1 MAVSSLARTD
11 LPANLRDV
19 GGIRTAD
26 GYVLRHGVLYRG
38 DAPQPGDPRSAH
50 RVGLDP
56 AAAWPPATVVDLR
69 SEGETGARRHPMADV
84 ARVHRVPLGASLA
97 PGRIAD
103 GGGKPAELAAP
114 VGPVDT
120 AADRDLTW
128 AYRLL
133 AAEAG
138 PELARIVG
146 LLAREPGPVLVHCAA
161 GKDRTGLVI
170 ATALAALDV
179 PRHRIVA
186 DYLRTNDVLDA
197 LWARLRASGVPDPDH
212 DALYGV
218 EAAALEAV
226 LDDLENH
233 PGGVHGHLVAAG
245 TDPAD
250 LRRLAER
257 LLVPDAAASA

>member
-1 MAVSSLARTD
+1 MAVSSPARPT

-26 GYVLRHGVLYRG
+26 GFVLRDGVLYRG

-50 RVGLDP
+50 RLGLEP
-56 AAAWPPATVVDLR
+56 TATWPPSAVVDLR
-69 SEGETGARRHPMADV
+69 SESETRGRRHPLADV
-84 ARVHRVPLGASLA
+84 ARVHRVALGDSLA
-97 PGRIAD
+97 PDRVAD
-103 GGGKPAELAAP
+103 VAAS
-114 VGPVDT
+114 
-120 AADRDLTW
+120 DRDLTW
-128 AYRLL
+128 AYRRL

-138 PELARIVG
+138 PEIARIVG
-146 LLAREPGPVLVHCAA
+146 LLAREPGPLLVHCAA

-170 ATALAALDV
+170 GTVLAALDV
-179 PRHRIVA
+179 PRDRIVA

-212 DALYGV
+212 DSLFGV

-226 LDDLENH
+226 LDDIEAH
-233 PGGVHGHLVAAG
+233 DGGVHGFLRAAG
-245 TDPAD
+245 TDPDD

-257 LLVPDAAASA
+257 LLVPDAAIA

>member
-1 MAVSSLARTD
+1 MVGVAVSSPARPT

-26 GYVLRHGVLYRG
+26 GYVLRSGVLYRG

-50 RVGLDP
+50 RLGLDP
-56 AAAWPPATVVDLR
+56 TSAWPPATAIDLR
-69 SEGETGARRHPMADV
+69 SAAETKGRPHPFAEV
-84 ARVHRVPLGASLA
+84 ARVHHVALGASLA
-97 PGRIAD
+97 PDR
-103 GGGKPAELAAP
+103 
-114 VGPVDT
+114 VGATPSG
-120 AADRDLTW
+120 DRDLTW
-128 AYRLL
+128 AYRRL

-138 PELARIVG
+138 PELARIIG
-146 LLAREPGPVLVHCAA
+146 LFAHEPGPLLVHCAA
-161 GKDRTGLVI
+161 GKDRTGLVV
-170 ATALAALDV
+170 ATVLAALDV
-179 PRHRIVA
+179 PRERIVA

-226 LDDLENH
+226 LDDIDAH
-233 PGGVHGHLVAAG
+233 DGGVHGYLVAAG
-245 TDPAD
+245 TDPAA

-257 LLVPDAAASA
+257 LLEPEAAATA

>member
-1 MAVSSLARTD
+1 MALSTSVLPT

-19 GGIRTAD
+19 GGIRTGD
-26 GYVLRHGVLYRG
+26 GYVLRDGVLYRG
-38 DAPQPGDPRSAH
+38 DAPQPGDPRSAR

-56 AAAWPPATVVDLR
+56 AAMWPPATVVDLR
-69 SEGETGARRHPMADV
+69 SEGETRGRPHPFADV
-84 ARVHRVPLGASLA
+84 SRVHHVALGASLA
-97 PGRIAD
+97 PDRV
-103 GGGKPAELAAP
+103 AATP
-114 VGPVDT
+114 

-128 AYRLL
+128 AYRRL

-138 PELARIVG
+138 PELARIIG
-146 LLAREPGPVLVHCAA
+146 LLAHEPGPVLVHCAA
-161 GKDRTGLVI
+161 GKDRTGLVV
-170 ATALAALDV
+170 ATVLALLDL
-179 PRHRIVA
+179 PRETIVT

-226 LDDLENH
+226 LDDLEAH
-233 PGGVHGHLVAAG
+233 PDGVHGHLVEAG
-245 TDPAD
+245 TDPDD

-257 LLVPDAAASA
+257 LLVPEAVASA